1 LPRLPNLTPSIFAA
15 LFTASVQRLC
25 VPVPGF
31 DIACVLCLF
40 EAIIVLRRDFKFAA
54 YLGGVVVV
62 VDVEAV
68 CVCVCVC

>member
-1 LPRLPNLTPSIFAA
+1 M
-15 LFTASVQRLC
+15 
-25 VPVPGF
+25 PVPGF

-40 EAIIVLRRDFKFAA
+40 KAIIVLRRDFKFAA

-68 CVCVCVC
+68 CVCVSGLPA